1 LIRARAAAKIAD
13 VTIQPSQGN
22 ARASAPRERAERSGE
37 GRMSGL
43 FGPIAVAGALILALA
58 TFVVFAGFTPI
69 IPTPMVVLA
78 ILGGDGLIIVWLLV
92 LIVLELRNLRAA
104 RRAARAGA
112 RLHNRVVALF
122 SLVAAIPAL
131 VTAVVATVSVEWAI
145 NPAFM
150 KDVGAFLAESGQ
162 LAQVYRESQCSAL
175 LRGAELTAGDLSQA
189 ARLLRSNADLFRD
202 YLSARARALGFS
214 AAAVIR
220 PDGSVVV
227 MAAGSDAKL
236 IAKPEASDLAA
247 AVARQP
253 YCGLLGRGDVFVAMR
268 PIDGMNDAYF
278 YAARTFDPASD
289 RLAREAAGVSAIFAN
304 FQAHRHNI
312 ELGFASVFVMLS
324 LTMLISAVWMGLTF
338 ANQLVGPIRRL
349 IRATD
354 EVASG
359 NLYVQ
364 VPTRRSEGDLG
375 HLGET
380 FNKMT
385 MELRQQRNH
394 LTAAN
399 ALNDER
405 RAFIEAV
412 LSGVPASVLGVD
424 SQGVVTVSNVAAD
437 RLLCASH
444 EAGGLV
450 GRHIGDILPRLAQIL
465 AEARSMNLK
474 SHQAQATLTREG
486 RERLLNVRVTGDPQR
501 EDQGSVI
508 TLDDISE
515 LVTAQRSA
523 AWTDVARR
531 IAHEIKNPLTPIQL
545 SAERLKRRYGR
556 TIVEGKDVFDQCTD
570 TIIRQVDDIKR
581 MVDEFSSFTRM
592 PRARPIPDDLS
603 DCVRQAMFLMRI
615 GRPEIAIEDDLPDQP
630 VTAEFDRRLIAQA
643 LTNVLKNACEGVD
656 ALGSG
661 REGGKIRVVL
671 RRDADGFARIS
682 VSDNGKGFP
691 DEDRHKLAEP
701 YVTTRAEGAGLGL
714 PIVMKIFEDHHGAV
728 ELLDGLPR
736 ADGGHGAQV
745 LMKLPVR
752 ARSEPV
758 DELAAQAPPT
768 TGVDPDAH

>member
-1 LIRARAAAKIAD
+1 MAGRG
-13 VTIQPSQGN
+13 P
-22 ARASAPRERAERSGE
+22 AERFGD
-37 GRMSGL
+37 GRMSGR
-43 FGPIAVAGALILALA
+43 FGPIAVGGAVILALA
-58 TFVVFAGFTPI
+58 TFVIFAGFTPI
-69 IPTPMVVLA
+69 IPTPMVVLT
-78 ILGGDGLIIVWLLV
+78 ILVGDGLIVICLLV
-92 LIVLELRNLRAA
+92 LIALELRSLRAA

-150 KDVGAFLAESGQ
+150 KDVGAFLNESGD
-162 LAQVYRESQCSAL
+162 LSRLYRESQCRAL
-175 LRGAELTAGDLSQA
+175 LRETELTAGDLSQS
-189 ARLLRSNADLFRD
+189 ARLLRSDPKMFRD
-202 YLSARARALGFS
+202 YLGARSRALGFTV
-214 AAAVIR
+214 AAVIKT
-220 PDGSVVV
+220 DGSVTE
-227 MAAGSDAKL
+227 MAVGSDPKL
-236 IAKPEASDLAA
+236 IAKPESADFSA

-253 YCGLLGRGDVFVAMR
+253 FCGLLGGGDVFVAMR
-268 PIDGMNDAYF
+268 PIEGLDDSFF
-278 YAARTFDPASD
+278 YAARAINPISDKVARDAS
-289 RLAREAAGVSAIFAN
+289 EVSAIFSN
-304 FQAHRHNI
+304 FESHRRNI

-338 ANQLVGPIRRL
+338 ANELVGPIRRL

-385 MELRQQRNH
+385 MELRQQRNR

-412 LSGVPASVLGVD
+412 LSGVPACVLGVD
-424 SQGVVTVSNVAAD
+424 PDGVVTVSNAAAE
-437 RLLCASH
+437 RLLCPSPDAK
-444 EAGGLV
+444 GLV
-450 GRHIGDILPRLAQIL
+450 GRHLEDVFPRLAQIL
-465 AEARSMNLK
+465 GEARSMNLK
-474 SHQAQATLTREG
+474 SHQGQATLLRHG
-486 RERLLNVRVTGDPQR
+486 RERLLNVRVTGDPLR
-501 EDQGSVI
+501 EDQGAVI

-523 AWTDVARR
+523 AWADVARR

-556 TIVEGKDVFDQCTD
+556 LIVEDKDVFDQCTD

-581 MVDEFSSFTRM
+581 MVDEFSSFARM
-592 PRARPIPDDLS
+592 PKARPIRDNLS
-603 DCVRQAMFLMRI
+603 DCVRQALFLMRI
-615 GRPEIAIEDDLPDQP
+615 GRPEIAIEDELPQEP
-630 VTAEFDRRLIAQA
+630 VMAEFDRRLISQA
-643 LTNVLKNACEGVD
+643 LTNVLKNASEGID
-656 ALGSG
+656 ALESSEG
-661 REGGKIRVVL
+661 GGKIRVVL
-671 RRDADGFARIS
+671 QADADGFARIG

-691 DEDRHKLAEP
+691 TEDRHKLVEP
-701 YVTTRAEGAGLGL
+701 YVTTRAEGTGLGL
-714 PIVMKIFEDHHGAV
+714 PIVMKIFEDHRGGV

-736 ADGGHGAQV
+736 RDGGHGAQV
-745 LMKLPVR
+745 LMKLPIR
-752 ARSEPV
+752 FEQAPAGASPAQTPAKESLPNPARSS
-758 DELAAQAPPT
+758 
-768 TGVDPDAH
+768 